1 MFLPLFAFSVSVMF
15 LKVIMQIL
23 CFFLAISFGY
33 VSAEVC
39 GDSLFFRPNGTY
51 DTNRQVVLS
60 TLASEVSSRE
70 GFYNISV
77 GEGPERIY
85 VIGMCVPEYYT
96 GEIPGNET
104 EFNRIWEDFM
114 RRMIAAASS
123 STHGSPAR
131 MHYAASMT
139 PLTGFL
145 NMYALMQCIP
155 GISSGDCEK
164 CLLENVRTQQ
174 QCCSKNIGGSVRR
187 PVCFSRSDTSPFYGA
202 FDNITPSPPPQK
214 LQSMPPPGDLS
225 SSTDKDGKRIS
236 KRNKMLILVLVLTV
250 VTVVLLA
257 LGFVFCKRR
266 KSYKP
271 MKLETDDDITNSQ
284 PLQYDLKTI
293 ETSTD
298 NFSDNNKLGEGG
310 FGVVYKGTFSNGT
323 EIAVKRL
330 SIYSR
335 QGLQEFKNE
344 VIVMAKLHHNNLV
357 QLLGYCMEG
366 EEKILVYEFLSNK
379 SLDLFLF
386 DTMKQLQLDWT
397 KRYNIIEQIA
407 RGILYLHRDSRL
419 KIIHRDLKASNILL
433 DANMNP
439 KIADFGLAK
448 IFAMEQTRAETSKIA
463 GTLGYMPPEYLS
475 HGQFSME
482 SDVYSFGVLVLEII
496 SGKMSSS
503 FYQIDDTDCNLGT
516 YAWKLWGK
524 GLALELVNP
533 SLVENAQIEQVT
545 RCIHVAL
552 LCVQADP
559 SKRPKL
565 FEIISMLTTSKIS
578 QSVPSEPGFC
588 LHSRS

>member
-1 MFLPLFAFSVSVMF
+1 MF

-85 VIGMCVPEYYT
+85 VIGMCVPGAEPQTCSDCIKASSDFLIKHCPNQTDSFDWSPQKTLCFVRYSNSSFFNEINLEPNYAEYYT

-214 LQSMPPPGDLS
+214 LQSMPPP
-225 SSTDKDGKRIS
+225 DGKRIS

-463 GTLGYMPPEYLS
+463 GTL
-475 HGQFSME
+475 
-482 SDVYSFGVLVLEII
+482 
-496 SGKMSSS
+496 
-503 FYQIDDTDCNLGT
+503 
-516 YAWKLWGK
+516 
-524 GLALELVNP
+524 
-533 SLVENAQIEQVT
+533 
-545 RCIHVAL
+545 
-552 LCVQADP
+552 
-559 SKRPKL
+559 
-565 FEIISMLTTSKIS
+565 
-578 QSVPSEPGFC
+578 
-588 LHSRS
+588 